1 MHSFDNYRLLFKDVH
16 IPFAVYREWIMV
28 KGDFLIQTLSPT
40 SIELKKIDFVPCLWL
55 VFLSVKFRFIRLTK
69 LLPNLSKPDIGPSVY
84 GIMLYSKTP
93 IRN

>member
-40 SIELKKIDFVPCLWL
+40 SIELKKNRFCTMPLASIFVGKIQIHSLDKIIAEFVEARHRP
-55 VFLSVKFRFIRLTK
+55 
-69 LLPNLSKPDIGPSVY
+69 IGVWNNV
-84 GIMLYSKTP
+84 IQ
-93 IRN
+93 